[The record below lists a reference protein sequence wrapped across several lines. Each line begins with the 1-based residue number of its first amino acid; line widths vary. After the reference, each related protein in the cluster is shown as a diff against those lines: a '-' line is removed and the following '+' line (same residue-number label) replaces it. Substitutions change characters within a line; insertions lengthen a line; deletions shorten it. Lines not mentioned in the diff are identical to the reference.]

1 MLESLGG
8 KSMLK
13 KVVLVACLTLVIGL
27 MGIFTFR
34 DRIFT
39 IGAQENVTEEQ
50 IFNSKDINQI
60 DIEVDVAEVVVE
72 ESQDSDIRIFLK
84 GNVSKRMK
92 ENIDLDV
99 QKNSN
104 QLEIDLEREKRRWFS
119 FLPFDNHGSLQLTIQ
134 LPEKRFEQL
143 GIESNV
149 GEVSVNS
156 GEFTDVIVT
165 TDVGEV
171 LLQDVTSET
180 ATVTSNVGEVT
191 VLKAVGSW
199 DIKVDVGEVDLQL
212 KKLENQV
219 TVQSDVGDV
228 SVQIAEVPTDYT
240 LDLSSDIGEVKLTGF
255 DYNNGSGKEIYM
267 EKGSAEP
274 LLEVDSDIGDIT
286 VRTP

>member
-1 MLESLGG
+1 
-8 KSMLK
+8 MLK